1 MLHWLKRTLFNK
13 FSLFLGLSVLSL
25 GFYFTVVTN
34 PWVTFCP
41 GTQSSDIDT
50 VDPQFA
56 KKIERILSILE
67 KEGFHATISS
77 THRSPEKQ
85 QCYYNISQVIKRY
98 TGQNGLTTTTRSCHN
113 NMSNG
118 QAASLAVDI
127 HYFSGNMDDK
137 AKFYIRLRE
146 LARSEGLTSGGDFS
160 RSNPVW
166 AKYDL
171 GWDPGH
177 IQTRDCKRRLSLK

>member
-1 MLHWLKRTLFNK
+1 MLHWLKQKIFNK
-13 FSLFLGLSVLSL
+13 FSLCIGIFVLSL
-25 GFYFTVVTN
+25 VCYFTVVTN

-41 GTQSSDIDT
+41 GTQSNSIAT

-56 KKIERILSILE
+56 RKIERILSTLE
-67 KEGFHATISS
+67 REGFHATLSS

-85 QCYYNISQVIKRY
+85 QCYYDISTVIKKY

-113 NMSNG
+113 NMKNG
-118 QAASLAVDI
+118 KPASLAVDI
-127 HYFSGNMDDK
+127 HYFSGSMDDK

-146 LARSEGLTSGGDFS
+146 LARKEGLTSGGDFS

-177 IQTRDCKRRLSLK
+177 IQTRDCKNRLSLK

>member
-1 MLHWLKRTLFNK
+1 MVHWLKQKLLNKYSFCIGLLTLCI
-13 FSLFLGLSVLSL
+13 GL
-25 GFYFTVVTN
+25 YFTVITN

-41 GTQSSDIDT
+41 GTQSSDMDT
-50 VDPQFA
+50 VDPQLA
-56 KKIERILSILE
+56 KKIDRILSTLQ

-85 QCYYNISQVIKRY
+85 QCYYDISQVIQKY

-113 NMSNG
+113 NMKNG
-118 QAASLAVDI
+118 KPASLAVDI
-127 HYFSGNMDDK
+127 HYFSGSIDDK

-146 LARSEGLTSGGDFS
+146 LVRSEGLTSGGDFKKK
-160 RSNPVW
+160 NPVW

-177 IQTRDCKRRLSLK
+177 IQTRNCKKRIKLK